1 MAILLL
7 LLLRLLFLFLLLLRL
22 VVMVMVVVVMM
33 LVPSPVRGPSFQI
46 VFVSEET
53 YLLLAEHLHLGDL
66 HILLRPSYSVV
77 MVMMMMVVVVLSSC
91 KHARGVRRVWA
102 ARVGIAR
109 GVRGHAVVL
118 AGAGAVIGGVVVCA
132 ASDVVVVCYP
142 VDHDCRPSDYMVV
155 ESEGY

>member
-1 MAILLL
+1 
-7 LLLRLLFLFLLLLRL
+7 
-22 VVMVMVVVVMM
+22 MVVVVM
-33 LVPSPVRGPSFQI
+33 LVPSPVRCPSFQV

-66 HILLRPSYSVV
+66 DILLGPSYSVV
-77 MVMMMMVVVVLSSC
+77 MVVMMMMMMVVLSSC

-118 AGAGAVIGGVVVCA
+118 AGAGAVVGGVVVCA